1 MKKIGDIKEHDDDED
16 TSEMGEDK
24 EALNTENWNL
34 ESGKLEEELKLVWNR
49 QPENNFVL
57 VVIFI

>member
-1 MKKIGDIKEHDDDED
+1 MKEVGDIEEHDDDED

-24 EALNTENWNL
+24 EALNTENRNL

-49 QPENNFVL
+49 QTENNFVL